1 MYEANNL
8 SLAAVDIDQI
18 RQVTSG
24 NLTPLN
30 EHGSHLFLRR
40 SQSLVKQAQPGYL
53 LIVASLEAV
62 PLVAQLYTSL
72 LQADIGVDHFVALTV
87 LRHAR
92 LPKATVDSDQPRGL
106 KGELRIVTLKTSQS
120 L

>member
-1 MYEANNL
+1 VYEANNL

-18 RQVTSG
+18 RQVPSG
-24 NLTPLN
+24 DLTPLN
-30 EHGSHLFLRR
+30 EHASHLFLRR
-40 SQSLVKQAQPGYL
+40 SQSLVEQAQPVYL

-62 PLVAQLYTSL
+62 PLIAQLHTSL
-72 LQADIGVDHFVALTV
+72 LQADIGVDRFVALTV

-92 LPKATVDSDQPRGL
+92 LPQATVDSDQPRGL
-106 KGELRIVTLKTSQS
+106 KGELWIVTLETSQS